1 MYTISLTGM
10 FDNVHSFPFEHV
22 REFEAEECR
31 TAAVEGVLRVREED
45 SKQVYENCTV
55 HAKLIGRF

>member
-1 MYTISLTGM
+1 MYTMSLTGM

-31 TAAVEGVLRVREED
+31 TAAVEGVLCVREED
-45 SKQVYENCTV
+45 SKQFKNIVQFMIN
-55 HAKLIGRF
+55 